1 MEDKYVHSVEEH
13 NNKTIIAKQ
22 RCEMLA
28 ALISGVHEAYSS
40 PSTTEDQ
47 KSFIETTIG
56 AALWYIPKINESFSG
71 LISKKLLES
80 FSCQNSNEVK
90 ISEEHIYPRKISA
103 SKLLEMDKE
112 KITAD
117 EVYKYYVDFFCK
129 LCLITPQENKRAI
142 KYQKKGIFKT
152 PIQVYKD
159 AKIELVRMN
168 GNDYKLVKKKN
179 QITIER
185 LLKQAPVLDI

>member
-1 MEDKYVHSVEEH
+1 MMDDKYVHSKDR

-22 RCEMLA
+22 RCKMLA
-28 ALISGVHEAYSS
+28 ALISGVHEAYTS
-40 PSTTEDQ
+40 PTTTVDQ

-80 FSCQNSNEVK
+80 FCCQNLDKVK
-90 ISEEHIYPRKISA
+90 ISDEHIYPRKISA

-117 EVYKYYVDFFCK
+117 EVYKNYVDFFCK

-152 PIQVYKD
+152 PIQSKTNVS
-159 AKIELVRMN
+159 I
-168 GNDYKLVKKKN
+168 
-179 QITIER
+179 
-185 LLKQAPVLDI
+185 